1 MLYYSISR
9 RKQCISV
16 TDAQYHLN
24 KITFNLPATVL
35 CQIFLLLDIAFES
48 IAFLSNFVLMDIY
61 QKVKKSDGGK
71 NALERV

>member
-1 MLYYSISR
+1 M
-9 RKQCISV
+9 
-16 TDAQYHLN
+16 
-24 KITFNLPATVL
+24 PATVL

-48 IAFLSNFVLMDIY
+48 IAFLSNFILMDIY